1 MDEAGSS
8 GGMIIENVDDVS
20 LEDFDRNSVDLEQ
33 NSFVKAKLKKIVT
46 SVIGKNK
53 KEDPKVKKARKEDN
67 KKCYSKPELL
77 EICANYY
84 ELMDQINNQKLMVSQ
99 IQEQEESKENH
110 KALRAC
116 QKEVKQ
122 L

>member
-1 MDEAGSS
+1 MSNETRAPRKTVVDEHGSS

-53 KEDPKVKKARKEDN
+53 KEDPKIRKARKEDN

-77 EICANYY
+77 EICENYY
-84 ELMDQINNQKLMVSQ
+84 ELMD
-99 IQEQEESKENH
+99 
-110 KALRAC
+110 
-116 QKEVKQ
+116 
-122 L
+122 

>member
-1 MDEAGSS
+1 VEDLRSS

-53 KEDPKVKKARKEDN
+53 KEDPKVRKARKEDN

-77 EICANYY
+77 EICESYY
-84 ELMDQINNQKLMVSQ
+84 ELMD
-99 IQEQEESKENH
+99 
-110 KALRAC
+110 
-116 QKEVKQ
+116 
-122 L
+122 